1 MADEEVTQSEK
12 LNQITEAER
21 RCHQFATDVFIAS
34 YQRDYEETANSKYE
48 LPNEWTV
55 GIKLIGFYFSK
66 SMRDEAKIPQ
76 HEWRRM
82 LLFAPILM
90 PLFIL
95 FQLVSIVIL
104 PWDYYEKYQQKR
116 AELEK
121 IKAKIAEIRRLP
133 MTEYS
138 PRVKTL
144 EALWKP
150 YRNYKLNLEEVTL
163 VLNHWIE
170 LLYGEAISKTVDIE
184 ALIDEMV
191 TSRVKANGDFY
202 RGKANSAHFYFE
214 TIDESL
220 VRILSRRLPVYG

>member
-82 LLFAPILM
+82 LLFAPLLV
-90 PLFIL
+90 PLFVL
-95 FQLVSIVIL
+95 FQLIFIVIL
-104 PWDYYEKYQQKR
+104 PWDAYEKYQQKR
-116 AELEK
+116 IELKK
-121 IKAKIAEIRRLP
+121 IEIDMDRLSYLPIADQ
-133 MTEYS
+133 S
-138 PRVKTL
+138 PPVKTI

-214 TIDESL
+214 PIDESL
-220 VRILSRRLPVYG
+220 VRILSKRLPVYG